1 MMPIVI
7 VHKDCTEYCVS
18 ILASQVYTKN
28 KTVLSN
34 VFATATPVVHTD
46 CTHELAGEHHTV
58 LMPNSESQRQ
68 EDANAEPTIGQQAMS
83 VNGHVSTKAPQSTFA
98 QFYLTELY
106 TMIALAVV
114 LAVL

>member
-7 VHKDCTEYCVS
+7 VLKDCTEYCIS
-18 ILASQVYTKN
+18 ILASQVYTN

-46 CTHELAGEHHTV
+46 CTDELAGEHDTA

-83 VNGHVSTKAPQSTFA
+83 VNGQCPPKHLNLHLHNF
-98 QFYLTELY
+98 
-106 TMIALAVV
+106 I
-114 LAVL
+114 